1 MEIIYLI
8 SLIILSTSFF
18 ILKKSNEKLNAITW
32 LAMTIVLTM
41 CYNIFVVFVLSACNV
56 HSTLTTLFVVN
67 IIFILGINYKNYKN
81 KKLQEYFI
89 TKSDVFFSLL
99 ILLSVVIITVVNFKF
114 DLCLKYKSVDSAS
127 H

>member
-56 HSTLTTLFVVN
+56 HSTLTNLFVVN
-67 IIFILGINYKNYKN
+67 IIFCAG
-81 KKLQEYFI
+81 EHFI
-89 TKSDVFFSLL
+89 
-99 ILLSVVIITVVNFKF
+99 
-114 DLCLKYKSVDSAS
+114 
-127 H
+127 